1 MRSLVVVAA
10 ALTLLAPV
18 VAAQQSSNGRP
29 SAPTQP
35 VEVRADSL
43 EYDSKRDV
51 WVGRGHVVIDRQ
63 GRMLTADWVS
73 FSPASRKGVAAGNV
87 VIREATDE
95 VIAEFVHFDVDTL
108 QGVLFD
114 AELDAAT
121 SGFQLAGEEVRKT
134 GEFTYTFRNGVFTT
148 CRCPDEGR
156 PPWTIEADEADL
168 EIEGYGTARNTTFE
182 VLGVPVLWLP
192 WMIYPLMNERQT
204 GFLFPEYGASNRS
217 GSDVG
222 LPFFW
227 AARHNVNVT
236 FTPPDSAARKSW
248 RRDFNALH
256 SFSSSSANR
265 AASSIT
271 RNASRARLRFASR
284 ILAVDDIGQS

>member
-1 MRSLVVVAA
+1 VRSLVVVAA
-10 ALTLLAPV
+10 ALTLLAPI
-18 VAAQQSSNGRP
+18 ARAQQ
-29 SAPTQP
+29 APGGSPPAPRQP

-43 EYDSKRDV
+43 EYESQRDV

-73 FSPASRKGVAAGNV
+73 FNPATRKGVAAGNV
-87 VIREATDE
+87 VIREGADE

-108 QGVLFD
+108 QGILFD
-114 AELDAAT
+114 GELDAAT
-121 SGFQLAGEEVRKT
+121 SGFRLAGEEVRKT
-134 GEFTYTFRNGVFTT
+134 GELTYTFRNGSFTT
-148 CRCPDEGR
+148 CRCPEEGR
-156 PPWTIEADEADL
+156 DPWTIEADEADL
-168 EIEGYGTARNTTFE
+168 EIDGYGTARNTTFE

-192 WMIYPLMNERQT
+192 WMIYPLLTERQT

-236 FTPPDSAARKSW
+236 FTPRYLSKRGYKQDVAVEYVFGERSGGELEGAVLPND
-248 RRDFNALH
+248 
-256 SFSSSSANR
+256 
-265 AASSIT
+265 T
-271 RNASRARLRFASR
+271 RFAGGSSGGT
-284 ILAVDDIGQS
+284 ISGSATTGA